1 MLIIRNGNNVLK
13 KKMPLNKLLT
23 DKNIIH
29 FYISKKKKKKK
40 NDGIKESNNGTY
52 KEYRLKYLSFASC
65 ITICPL
71 LWKTE
76 ALEMTN

>member
-23 DKNIIH
+23 DKYNTFRDIG
-29 FYISKKKKKKK
+29 KKKKKKK

-52 KEYRLKYLSFASC
+52 KEYRF
-65 ITICPL
+65 
-71 LWKTE
+71 
-76 ALEMTN
+76 